1 MTAVTTPVEPRRGI
15 DRLQRAPLT
24 SDNGVLWRELG
35 LITMGFQL
43 APSFVLACMHPAF
56 SAVAEQRGAR
66 FRTDPTGRA
75 ARAAASVLT
84 SVYGG
89 EEALAETE
97 RLRKAHKNLSA
108 TAADG
113 TTIHAL
119 HSNVWAWV
127 MHATLYSTM
136 VRLEYFGKGISGD
149 EFEQFYQR
157 DCVALM
163 RVLHVAPKEIP
174 PTYRQWR
181 SAFDDYVATGLD
193 ATVTARD
200 YWQLIGS
207 LPAPAALPAPLRVL
221 WPTLVAPYRRL
232 LVFAARGMLP
242 PAARAKLGLSW
253 SSRDERRLRLLGRLV
268 GGAVGLMPER
278 LRYLPIAY
286 EARRADRAAHA
297 LQTILTQRPC

>member
-1 MTAVTTPVEPRRGI
+1 MPRG
-15 DRLQRAPLT
+15 PLT
-24 SDNGVLWRELG
+24 SANTVLWRELG
-35 LITMGFQL
+35 LVTMGFQL
-43 APSFVLACMHPAF
+43 APAFVLACMHPAF

-75 ARAAASVLT
+75 ARAAAQLLT

-97 RLRKAHKNLSA
+97 RLRAAHKGLSA

-113 TTIHAL
+113 STIHAL

-127 MHATLYSTM
+127 MHATVYSII
-136 VRLEYFGKGISGD
+136 VRLDYFGPGLSEAEI
-149 EFEQFYQR
+149 EQFYQR
-157 DCVALM
+157 DAIPLM

-174 PTYRQWR
+174 PTYSAWR
-181 SAFDDYVATGLD
+181 ATFDDYVANGLE

-200 YWQLIGS
+200 YWQLIG
-207 LPAPAALPAPLRVL
+207 ALPAPDALPAPVRAL
-221 WPTLVAPYRRL
+221 WPSLVAPYRAL

-253 SSRDERRLRLLGRLV
+253 SSRDERRLRMLGRLV
-268 GGAVGLMPER
+268 GGAVALMPER

-286 EARRADRAAHA
+286 EARRADRAALA
-297 LQTILTQRPC
+297 LRAILDERPR